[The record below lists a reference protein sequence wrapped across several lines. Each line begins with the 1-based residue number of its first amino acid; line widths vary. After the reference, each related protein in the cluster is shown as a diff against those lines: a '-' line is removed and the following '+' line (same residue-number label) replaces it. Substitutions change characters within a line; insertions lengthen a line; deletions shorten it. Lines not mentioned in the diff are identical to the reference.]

1 MLLLVV
7 LVPLTPAVAAAITG
21 WRPWLGWLSVVTSGL
36 LVVGGGLLAAH
47 VLNEGPMTFG
57 TLLRADALS
66 AFMVILIGS
75 VATLASWF
83 SIAYLATEL
92 AHEHT
97 TAHGARLYAVL
108 VNVFIAAMVFA
119 VLAANI
125 GVMWVAIEG
134 TTIATAFLVGHRR
147 TRHSLEAS
155 WKYVILGSVGIVLAF
170 LGTVLVAY
178 AAAHTHSG
186 VEPSLA
192 WTSLVEVGHR
202 LDPGVMRL
210 AVVLLFLGYGTKV
223 GLAPMHTWLPDA
235 HSQAP
240 APVSALMSGALLS
253 VAFYAILRVK
263 VIADLALGPEFVRVL
278 LVVAGLLSIMV
289 ATSLIIGQRDYK
301 RLLAYSSIEHM
312 GIIALA
318 AAIGTPLAMSAALL
332 HMLGHGIGKTVA
344 FLSSGEIALTDGTT
358 TIGGVHGLIARRPLI
373 GVSFG
378 LAVLGLLGLP
388 PFALFPTELA
398 ITRAGFDQGLGWVM
412 AIAAALLL
420 VLFGAVLH
428 HAKQMLLGPSAEREH
443 RVVTRTGFAGP
454 LILGLVTFAALGISI
469 WPIDQLLN
477 HAARIV
483 TG

>member
-7 LVPLTPAVAAAITG
+7 LVPLIPAVAAAIAG
-21 WRPWLGWLSVVTSGL
+21 WRPWVGWISVFTSGL

-47 VLNEGPMTFG
+47 VLNDGPMTFG
-57 TLLRADALS
+57 TLLRCDALS

-75 VATLASWF
+75 VALLASWF
-83 SIAYLATEL
+83 SISYLDAEL

-97 TAHGARLYAVL
+97 TAQGAKLYGIL
-108 VNVFIAAMVFA
+108 VNVFVATMVFA

-170 LGTVLVAY
+170 LGTVMVAY

-186 VEPSLA
+186 VEPSLS
-192 WTSLVEVGHR
+192 WTALVEVGHR

-263 VIADLALGPEFVRVL
+263 VIADLALGPDFARAL
-278 LVVAGLLSIMV
+278 LVVAGLLSLLV
-289 ATSLIIGQRDYK
+289 AMSLIIAQRDYK

-332 HMLGHGIGKTVA
+332 HMLGHGIGKSVA

-373 GVSFG
+373 GIPFG
-378 LAVLGLLGLP
+378 LALLGLLGLP

-398 ITRAGFDQGLGWVM
+398 ITRAAFDQGLGWVM
-412 AIAAALLL
+412 AVAAALLL
-420 VLFGAVLH
+420 VLFGAVLM
-428 HAKQMLLGPSAEREH
+428 HAKQMLLGPSGERDH
-443 RVVTRTGFAGP
+443 RVVTRAGFAGP
-454 LILGLVTFAALGISI
+454 LILGLVAFAALGISI
-469 WPIDQLLN
+469 WPIDQLLH
-477 HAARIV
+477 HAAGIV
-483 TG
+483 AG